1 MKVTFA
7 EAFQSMLENGT
18 GMRHSGLDW
27 NGIYIYIEDGQICK
41 ATFEGDCILSV
52 EKNLR
57 LCQILKEDRLGGY
70 DANKVLLEKEWWILN
85 ISEMKHKENE

>member
-18 GMRHSGLDW
+18 GMKYNDVSWEGV
-27 NGIYIYIEDGQICK
+27 YIFIENGQICK
-41 ATFEGDCILSV
+41 ATHKDGCILSV

-70 DANKVLLEKEWWILN
+70 DADKVLLEKEWWILDIASMRCN
-85 ISEMKHKENE
+85 L